1 MADYHRFVAYIYEY
15 VNGKKMQN
23 TGFAKIEL
31 RNAICRIQIH
41 IQNIRML
48 DGKTEVFGIVRQPKE
63 SRKNNPIILLIGEGQ
78 TQGSGF
84 DRRFTV
90 PEEPFVEESCRFEQ
104 VCGIYIRSQSG
115 RNWMTVFDDE
125 PIAIEKLGK
134 PEEIKAETDEEN
146 VQERETDKEAVE
158 ENETDKE
165 NVGIKENEKSEKST
179 ESEADQELQEENIN
193 LDITE
198 HAKAE
203 PEITA
208 EEMQEEIFSKEVAKE
223 IPEKVPMKDISEKRL
238 SDYMAEQIADE
249 ILSGRIPGGSQL
261 KQEELAEAFEASRIP
276 IREAFQILENQGLII
291 RLATRRI
298 TVTELDEEQI
308 CLIYSMISEMTKKA
322 LNSLKHSK
330 KTEEL
335 YERLTTPGLL
345 GEVQPAEA
353 MCDLVEN
360 EYIKRLL
367 RNASDS
373 YIRFALSTGRHKEE
387 IKEERNKLTELLK
400 NGELKKAEKALD
412 AYFKLLAKAVNEERG
427 MNE

>member
-1 MADYHRFVAYIYEY
+1 
-15 VNGKKMQN
+15 
-23 TGFAKIEL
+23 
-31 RNAICRIQIH
+31 
-41 IQNIRML
+41 
-48 DGKTEVFGIVRQPKE
+48 
-63 SRKNNPIILLIGEGQ
+63 
-78 TQGSGF
+78 
-84 DRRFTV
+84 
-90 PEEPFVEESCRFEQ
+90 
-104 VCGIYIRSQSG
+104 
-115 RNWMTVFDDE
+115 
-125 PIAIEKLGK
+125 
-134 PEEIKAETDEEN
+134 
-146 VQERETDKEAVE
+146 
-158 ENETDKE
+158 
-165 NVGIKENEKSEKST
+165 
-179 ESEADQELQEENIN
+179 
-193 LDITE
+193 
-198 HAKAE
+198 
-203 PEITA
+203 
-208 EEMQEEIFSKEVAKE
+208 
-223 IPEKVPMKDISEKRL
+223 MKDISEKRL

-387 IKEERNKLTELLK
+387 IKEERNKLTEFLK
-400 NGELKKAEKALD
+400 NEELKKAEKALD

-427 MNE
+427 IIWRK

>member
-1 MADYHRFVAYIYEY
+1 
-15 VNGKKMQN
+15 
-23 TGFAKIEL
+23 
-31 RNAICRIQIH
+31 
-41 IQNIRML
+41 
-48 DGKTEVFGIVRQPKE
+48 
-63 SRKNNPIILLIGEGQ
+63 
-78 TQGSGF
+78 
-84 DRRFTV
+84 
-90 PEEPFVEESCRFEQ
+90 
-104 VCGIYIRSQSG
+104 
-115 RNWMTVFDDE
+115 
-125 PIAIEKLGK
+125 
-134 PEEIKAETDEEN
+134 
-146 VQERETDKEAVE
+146 
-158 ENETDKE
+158 
-165 NVGIKENEKSEKST
+165 
-179 ESEADQELQEENIN
+179 
-193 LDITE
+193 
-198 HAKAE
+198 
-203 PEITA
+203 
-208 EEMQEEIFSKEVAKE
+208 
-223 IPEKVPMKDISEKRL
+223 MKDISEKRL
-238 SDYMAEQIADE
+238 SDYMAEQIAD
-249 ILSGRIPGGSQL
+249 GSQL

-335 YERLTTPGLL
+335 YERLTTQGLL

>member
-1 MADYHRFVAYIYEY
+1 
-15 VNGKKMQN
+15 
-23 TGFAKIEL
+23 
-31 RNAICRIQIH
+31 
-41 IQNIRML
+41 
-48 DGKTEVFGIVRQPKE
+48 
-63 SRKNNPIILLIGEGQ
+63 
-78 TQGSGF
+78 
-84 DRRFTV
+84 
-90 PEEPFVEESCRFEQ
+90 
-104 VCGIYIRSQSG
+104 
-115 RNWMTVFDDE
+115 
-125 PIAIEKLGK
+125 
-134 PEEIKAETDEEN
+134 
-146 VQERETDKEAVE
+146 
-158 ENETDKE
+158 
-165 NVGIKENEKSEKST
+165 
-179 ESEADQELQEENIN
+179 
-193 LDITE
+193 
-198 HAKAE
+198 
-203 PEITA
+203 
-208 EEMQEEIFSKEVAKE
+208 
-223 IPEKVPMKDISEKRL
+223 MKDISEKRL

-322 LNSLKHSK
+322 LNSLMHSK

-335 YERLTTPGLL
+335 YERLMTQGLL

>member
-1 MADYHRFVAYIYEY
+1 
-15 VNGKKMQN
+15 
-23 TGFAKIEL
+23 
-31 RNAICRIQIH
+31 
-41 IQNIRML
+41 
-48 DGKTEVFGIVRQPKE
+48 
-63 SRKNNPIILLIGEGQ
+63 
-78 TQGSGF
+78 
-84 DRRFTV
+84 
-90 PEEPFVEESCRFEQ
+90 
-104 VCGIYIRSQSG
+104 
-115 RNWMTVFDDE
+115 
-125 PIAIEKLGK
+125 
-134 PEEIKAETDEEN
+134 
-146 VQERETDKEAVE
+146 
-158 ENETDKE
+158 
-165 NVGIKENEKSEKST
+165 
-179 ESEADQELQEENIN
+179 
-193 LDITE
+193 
-198 HAKAE
+198 
-203 PEITA
+203 
-208 EEMQEEIFSKEVAKE
+208 
-223 IPEKVPMKDISEKRL
+223 MKDISEKRL

-261 KQEELAEAFEASRIP
+261 KQEELAEAFEA
-276 IREAFQILENQGLII
+276 
-291 RLATRRI
+291 
-298 TVTELDEEQI
+298 
-308 CLIYSMISEMTKKA
+308 SMISEMTKKA